1 MKYFYKFKFYI
12 NARHSVTFNDIKS
25 HIHPHTWETVIHL
38 EVKQSSFIN
47 FTQFENILEKY
58 FDAYENRYL
67 NDLDYFKDI
76 NPTMESLGQKIFSDI
91 TKLLRNYN
99 LDICKIE
106 ISENPTRTYI
116 IEK

>member
-1 MKYFYKFKFYI
+1 MKYYYKFKFYI
-12 NARHSVTFNDIKS
+12 NARHSVVFNEVQS
-25 HIHPHTWETVIHL
+25 HMHPHTWETVINL

-58 FDAYENRYL
+58 FDEYEDRYL
-67 NDLDYFKDI
+67 NDLEYFKNM
-76 NPTMESLGQKIFSDI
+76 NPTMENLGKKIYTDI
-91 TKLLRNYN
+91 TILLKNYN
-99 LDICKIE
+99 LDLSKIE